1 MGPSAT
7 KLVDDSTPEDV
18 AALYRWANL
27 TGAKYRDYSAERREQ
42 RAQMR
47 YRAAK
52 QQLEQEL
59 QAAAGMQAGDE
70 RVQEALRVEIAA
82 RAALRALEEEREIAE
97 AHQSARRK
105 QGAFEE
111 AERQRRE
118 RTGRWPGVREGAVL
132 TNVLVRVDAAAES
145 SAGSAMQTVR
155 RDRTAP
161 EETQGT
167 AEAIRPAWLGPAAE
181 LAWLEERAA
190 DTVSSAGGTEQAA
203 RRSSLAGETLLDW
216 REQVA
221 LRWPA
226 LQALAQELR
235 RNAAAVRMSRR
246 RGPVVAIISP
256 AGGAGATSLAAML
269 ARSLAKDGERVL
281 LVETAA
287 QGLLPLYFG
296 MARLEPGE
304 LRSAAVREDE
314 AGAVFLFALHLAVG
328 ADEKRMQEDAVE
340 ALMRAARTCSRIVID
355 LAPGAEWM
363 VRRLAAVRP
372 MVLAPVAPEM
382 SSVAGLLAMEQ
393 TFAAI
398 TDDEGRSLLPFYVL
412 NRFDAGLP
420 LHLDIREVL
429 RRELNGRL
437 LSVAVRRS
445 GAVGEA
451 LAEGR
456 TVLDYAADSPVARDY
471 RDVARWL
478 EETASASAEAIA
490 DAERGE
496 R

>member
-1 MGPSAT
+1 MGPRVSE
-7 KLVDDSTPEDV
+7 LVDDSTPEDV

-47 YRAAK
+47 YQAAK
-52 QQLEQEL
+52 QQLEKEL
-59 QAAAGMQAGDE
+59 QATAGTQAGGE
-70 RVQEALRVEIAA
+70 RVQEAVRAA
-82 RAALRALEEEREIAE
+82 RAARVALRALEEEREIAE
-97 AHQSARRK
+97 AHRSAQRK
-105 QGAFEE
+105 QEAFEE
-111 AERQRRE
+111 AERLRRE
-118 RTGRWPGVREGAVL
+118 RTGSLSGSWPTEKEAAVA
-132 TNVLVRVDAAAES
+132 TDVAATVDAAQPES
-145 SAGSAMQTVR
+145 SVGDAAR
-155 RDRTAP
+155 
-161 EETQGT
+161 ETHRS
-167 AEAIRPAWLGPAAE
+167 AEALRPAWLGPAAE
-181 LAWLEERAA
+181 PGMGEGAA
-190 DTVSSAGGTEQAA
+190 ETAAPVGGVEQARGRA
-203 RRSSLAGETLLDW
+203 SFAGETLLDS

-235 RNAAAVRMSRR
+235 RGVAMVRMSRR
-246 RGPVVAIISP
+246 RGPVVMIAAP

-296 MARLEPGE
+296 MARLGPGE
-304 LRSAAVREDE
+304 LRSAIAQDSET
-314 AGAVFLFALHLAVG
+314 GAVFLLGLNLATG
-328 ADEKRMQEDAVE
+328 PAAEDKHKQEYAVE
-340 ALMRAARTCSRIVID
+340 TLMRAAETCTRIVID
-355 LAPGAEWM
+355 LVPGAEWM
-363 VRRLAAVRP
+363 MRRLAAHQP

-382 SSVAGLLAMEQ
+382 NSVAGLLAMEK
-393 TFAAI
+393 TFATI

-412 NRFDAGLP
+412 NRFDTGLP

-429 RRELNGRL
+429 RRELDGRL

-445 GAVGEA
+445 AAVGEA

-456 TVLDYAADSPVARDY
+456 SVLDYAADSGVARDY
-471 RDVARWL
+471 MDVARWL
-478 EETASASAEAIA
+478 QDVAPASAEAIA
-490 DAERGE
+490 DAVRGG